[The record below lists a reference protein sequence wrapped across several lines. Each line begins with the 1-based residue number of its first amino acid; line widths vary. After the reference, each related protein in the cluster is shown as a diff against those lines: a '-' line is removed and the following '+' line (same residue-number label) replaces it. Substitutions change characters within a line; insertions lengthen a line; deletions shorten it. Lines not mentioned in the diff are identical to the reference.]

1 MNNRIRR
8 LKTLLRPQP
17 SIRNKLVA
25 LSFSFLLITVGL
37 VVLLV
42 YAQQK
47 HLLQTQWAASMAA
60 QARLLATN
68 SQAAVAFLDQREADR
83 LLSSLA
89 INPAVEAGR
98 SILTNGQV
106 LASYHRDPQA
116 PQDFP
121 VGEQAAVFLDQH
133 LIVREPI
140 LLAGQSQPAGRI
152 ELLVSLEQYHQAMH
166 RTMAE
171 TVALL
176 LLALAALL
184 LISRYVVGRITA
196 PLENLDRLVKQVS
209 RDGRLDQRL
218 NTGSRDEIGRLS
230 RGFNQ
235 MLDSLQ
241 ARDSELAAY
250 RNTLEAK
257 VSERTRALR
266 DAMAEAR
273 RANRAK
279 SEFLARM
286 SHEIRTPLNA
296 ITGLSRMVLESP
308 LAPQQHEYLDQVM
321 ESSDALLGI
330 INDVL
335 DYSKIEAGG
344 LTLESRPFSLDKVF
358 QSTGSL
364 FSARARAHDLDLRFV
379 KDGEVPPILLGDS
392 LRLGQILI
400 NLVGNAVKFT
410 PQGEI
415 EVSVR
420 MVARL
425 PEQRISLEFAVRD
438 TGIGIPPEQQET
450 LFSPF
455 TQADSSITRRFGGT
469 GLGLAIC
476 RQLVELMG
484 GRISLESSPGRG
496 STFRFTVAFALP
508 TEAVAG
514 SPPPTAANNKKEHNL
529 PRWAGERVLL
539 VEDIAI
545 NRTIAVSLLQRV
557 GLSVGIATNGQE
569 ALDLLE
575 SEDFRLVLMDIQ
587 MPVMDGL
594 TATRAIR
601 ANPRLVALPIIA
613 MTAHAT
619 VEDQQQTREA
629 GMNAHLTKPITPQML
644 YDTLSRWLPPIA
656 GQAPAQPAGEPDDE
670 VKWPALPGIDK
681 TAGLA
686 LHMHRPELYQQSLH
700 AFRRDFADIDQRI
713 RQALIAGNGIEARQ
727 LAHSLRSVAGS
738 LGAGR
743 LVDAARQL
751 EQALSVSS
759 DAAANE
765 APLMTFAHEFH
776 IVFDGLA
783 ALPPLISPPLARNI
797 TDWNEFAAM
806 FDQLATSLAAA
817 DARIE
822 RQFGQLKNALNGH
835 PKLDADGV
843 ALLAEISGLIDEV
856 EYEAA
861 SEKLQTLRRTLSATR
876 P

>member
-1 MNNRIRR
+1 MNNRRQR

-47 HLLQTQWAASMAA
+47 HLLQTQWAESMAA

-98 SILTNGQV
+98 GILTNGQV
-106 LASYHRDPQA
+106 LATYQRDPQA
-116 PQDFP
+116 PQSFP
-121 VGEQAAVFLDQH
+121 VGEQAAAFLDQH

-140 LLAGQSQPAGRI
+140 LLAGQSQPAGYI
-152 ELLVSLEQYHQAMH
+152 ELLVSLGQYHQ
-166 RTMAE
+166 TMRQTMGE
-171 TVALL
+171 TVMLL

-218 NTGSRDEIGRLS
+218 NTNSRDEIGRLS

-250 RNTLEAK
+250 RNTLETK
-257 VSERTRALR
+257 VSERTQALR

-308 LAPQQHEYLDQVM
+308 LEPQQYEYLGQVM

-364 FSARARAHDLDLRFV
+364 FSARARAHGLDLRFV
-379 KDGEVPPILLGDS
+379 HSGEIPPVLLGDS

-400 NLVGNAVKFT
+400 NLVGNAIKFT

-420 MVARL
+420 TAAQL
-425 PEQRISLEFAVRD
+425 PDQRISLEFAVRD
-438 TGIGIPPEQQET
+438 TGIGIPAEQQET

-484 GRISLESSPGRG
+484 GRISLESSPEHG
-496 STFRFTVAFALP
+496 STFRFTVIFALP
-508 TEAVAG
+508 AEAIAG
-514 SPPPTAANNKKEHNL
+514 SPPPAANSTKERNL

-575 SEDFRLVLMDIQ
+575 KEEFRLVLMDIQ
-587 MPVMDGL
+587 MPIMDGL

-601 ANPRLVALPIIA
+601 AEPRLATLPVIA

-619 VEDQQQTREA
+619 VEDQQQTQEA
-629 GMNAHLTKPITPQML
+629 GMNAHLTKPITPQLL
-644 YDTLSRWLPPIA
+644 YDTLSRWLPPI
-656 GQAPAQPAGEPDDE
+656 GEQAPAEPSAE
-670 VKWPALPGIDK
+670 AENAVAWPPLPGIDK
-681 TAGLA
+681 AAGLA
-686 LHMHRPELYQQSLH
+686 LHMHRPELYRQSLH
-700 AFRRDFADIDQRI
+700 AFRRDFAGIDQRI
-713 RQALIAGNGIEARQ
+713 RQALLDGNGIEARQ

-738 LGAGR
+738 LGAAR
-743 LVDAARQL
+743 LVDATRQL
-751 EQALSVSS
+751 EQALSGAS
-759 DAAANE
+759 DAATNE
-765 APLMTFAHEFH
+765 SLLMTFAHEIR
-776 IVFDGLA
+776 IVIDGLA
-783 ALPPLISPPLARNI
+783 ALPPLISLPLARNI

-806 FDQLATSLAAA
+806 FDQLATSLTAA
-817 DARIE
+817 DARSE
-822 RQFGQLKNALNGH
+822 RLFGQLKNALGGH
-835 PKLDADGV
+835 PKVDADG
-843 ALLAEISGLIDEV
+843 ATLLGEISALIDDV

-861 SEKLQTLRRTLSATR
+861 REKLQTLRRTLSAAR